1 MKKDYPLKALDPL
14 TKLAKSKG
22 AYTWNCLVDYI
33 KNLPYGRN
41 SNRTDFSLVFTEHKG
56 TCSSKHA
63 LLKQLAD
70 ANKIPN
76 VKLVIGLYKMNSL
89 NTPKIGTVL
98 SDNYIAYIPEAH
110 CYLKINDI
118 RLDITTANSDFNKIE
133 KDLIEELEIKP
144 EQVGKFKVDY
154 QKYFIENWIK
164 TTSIKKSFSE
174 IWEIREQCI
183 ENLSH

>member
-22 AYTWNCLVDYI
+22 AYTWNCLLDYI

-70 ANKIPN
+70 TNKI
-76 VKLVIGLYKMNSL
+76 
-89 NTPKIGTVL
+89 
-98 SDNYIAYIPEAH
+98 H
-110 CYLKINDI
+110 
-118 RLDITTANSDFNKIE
+118 F
-133 KDLIEELEIKP
+133 
-144 EQVGKFKVDY
+144 
-154 QKYFIENWIK
+154 
-164 TTSIKKSFSE
+164 
-174 IWEIREQCI
+174 
-183 ENLSH
+183 